1 MNLNFMMDLKDI
13 VLIIFSIITVGGALF
28 VLFTN
33 KILDAAYGLLVSLL
47 GVAALFVFSNAE
59 FVAAS
64 QIVIYVGGILIIL
77 IFGIVLSRDSK
88 NKEKKEPKDAI
99 LKGGL
104 IFGSLAIVMFGL
116 FSQIKF
122 EQNNLSK
129 ATDVRDIGIQMMS
142 ANVLNLELIGFLLLL
157 ALIASTYILR
167 DDK

>member
-1 MNLNFMMDLKDI
+1 MILKDI
-13 VLIIFSIITVGGALF
+13 ILIVFSLITVGGALF
-28 VLFTN
+28 VLCTQ

-64 QIVIYVGGILIIL
+64 QIVIYVGGVLVIL

-88 NKEKKEPKDAI
+88 NKAQTESKENI

-104 IFGSLAIVMFGL
+104 TFGILLLLIFALL
-116 FSQIKF
+116 SQLNF
-122 EQNNLSK
+122 ETSKIQK
-129 ATDVRDIGIQMMS
+129 ATGVRDIGLQMLG
-142 ANVLNLELIGFLLLL
+142 ANVFNLELIGILLLM
-157 ALIASTYILR
+157 ALVATTYILK

>member
-1 MNLNFMMDLKDI
+1 MMLKDI
-13 VLIIFSIITVGGALF
+13 ILIVFSLITVGGALF
-28 VLFTN
+28 VLFTQ

-64 QIVIYVGGILIIL
+64 QIVIYVGGVLVIL

-88 NKEKKEPKDAI
+88 NKAQTESKENI

-104 IFGSLAIVMFGL
+104 TFGILLLLIFALL
-116 FSQIKF
+116 SQLNF
-122 EQNNLSK
+122 ETSKIQK
-129 ATDVRDIGIQMMS
+129 ATEVRDIGLQMLG
-142 ANVLNLELIGFLLLL
+142 ANVFNLELIGILLLM
-157 ALIASTYILR
+157 ALVATTYILK

>member
-1 MNLNFMMDLKDI
+1 MILKDVI
-13 VLIIFSIITVGGALF
+13 LILFALITVGGALF
-28 VLFTN
+28 VLFTQ

-64 QIVIYVGGILIIL
+64 QIVIYVGGVLVIL

-88 NKEKKEPKDAI
+88 NKAKTESKENI

-104 IFGSLAIVMFGL
+104 IFGILLILIFALI
-116 FSQIKF
+116 SQLKF
-122 EQNNLSK
+122 N
-129 ATDVRDIGIQMMS
+129 TDQAQTPTNVRDIGLQMLGS
-142 ANVLNLELIGFLLLL
+142 NVFNLELIGILLLM
-157 ALIASTYILR
+157 ALVATTYILK

>member
-1 MNLNFMMDLKDI
+1 MMLKDI
-13 VLIIFSIITVGGALF
+13 ILIIFSLITVGGALF
-28 VLFTN
+28 VLFTQ

-64 QIVIYVGGILIIL
+64 QIVIYVGGVLVIL

-88 NKEKKEPKDAI
+88 NKAKTETKENI

-104 IFGSLAIVMFGL
+104 IFGILLILIFALM
-116 FSQIKF
+116 SQLKF
-122 EQNNLSK
+122 ETNQISK
-129 ATDVRDIGIQMMS
+129 ASDVRDIGLQMLG
-142 ANVLNLELIGFLLLL
+142 ANVFNLELIGILLLM
-157 ALIASTYILR
+157 ALVATTYILK

>member
-1 MNLNFMMDLKDI
+1 MMLKDI
-13 VLIIFSIITVGGALF
+13 ILIVFSLITVGGALF
-28 VLFTN
+28 VLFTQ

-64 QIVIYVGGILIIL
+64 QIVIYVGGVLVIL

-88 NKEKKEPKDAI
+88 NKAQTESKENI

-104 IFGSLAIVMFGL
+104 TFGILLLLIFALL
-116 FSQIKF
+116 SQLKF
-122 EQNNLSK
+122 ETSKIQK
-129 ATDVRDIGIQMMS
+129 ATEVRDIGLQMLG
-142 ANVLNLELIGFLLLL
+142 ANVFNLELIGILLLM
-157 ALIASTYILR
+157 ALVATTYILK